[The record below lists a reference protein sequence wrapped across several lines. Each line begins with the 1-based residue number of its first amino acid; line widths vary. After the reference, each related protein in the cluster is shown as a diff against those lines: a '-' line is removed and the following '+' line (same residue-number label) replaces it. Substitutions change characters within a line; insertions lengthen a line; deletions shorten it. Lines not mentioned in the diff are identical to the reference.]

1 MRKVSLKQL
10 RALAA
15 VIRTGTV
22 TAAAAELNVTPP
34 AVTTQ
39 IRLMEESVGLPLVER
54 IDNHFQP
61 TQAGLEVLGA
71 TKRIDAIFE
80 ECTATL
86 DELRGAGRGRV
97 SVGVVSTAKYVAP
110 RAIAAF
116 ARSHPEVEIQLIVGN
131 REDIVAALSES
142 TIDIAIMGRPPNR
155 LEVAADVIGDHP
167 HVIVAPPDHPLAD
180 VRALAIADL
189 AEETFLVREPGSGT
203 RLLTE
208 RVLASLAER
217 QPTFGMQIG
226 SNETIKQAVMAGL
239 GIALISAHTVANELE
254 SRRLMTLDVAGLPVI
269 RQWFVVKRADRRLLP
284 AADAFRAF
292 MVEKGGDFLPV
303 TDL

>member
-1 MRKVSLKQL
+1 MRKASLKQL

-22 TAAAAELNVTPP
+22 TAAATELNVTPP

-39 IRLMEESVGLPLVER
+39 IRLLEEGIGLPLLER
-54 IDNHFQP
+54 IDNIFQP
-61 TQAGLEVLGA
+61 TQAGAEVLGA
-71 TKRIDAIFE
+71 TKRIEGIFE
-80 ECTATL
+80 ECSAAL
-86 DELRGAGRGRV
+86 DEVRGGGRGRV

-116 ARSHPEVEIQLIVGN
+116 ARDHPNVEIQLIVGN
-131 REDIVAALSES
+131 REDTIAALSES
-142 TIDIAIMGRPPNR
+142 TIDIAVMGRPPNR
-155 LEVAADVIGDHP
+155 LEVEADVIGDHP
-167 HVIVAPPDHPLAD
+167 HVIVAPPEHLLAGSH
-180 VRALAIADL
+180 ALRIADL

-208 RVLASLAER
+208 HVLADLTDR
-217 QPTFGMQIG
+217 KPTFGMQIG

-239 GIALISAHTVANELE
+239 GIALISAHTVASELE
-254 SRRLMTLDVAGLPVI
+254 SGRLVMLDVVGLPVI

-284 AADAFRAF
+284 AASAFRDF
-292 MVEKGGDFLPV
+292 MVEKGGDFLPE
-303 TDL
+303 TSF

>member
-1 MRKVSLKQL
+1 MRNASLKQL

-15 VIRTGTV
+15 VIRTGSV
-22 TAAAAELNVTPP
+22 TAAATELNVTPP

-39 IRLMEESVGLPLVER
+39 IRLLEESTGLPLVER
-54 IDNHFQP
+54 IDNRFQP
-61 TQAGLEVLGA
+61 TQAGTEVLGA
-71 TKRIDAIFE
+71 TKRIEAIFE
-80 ECTATL
+80 ECTAVL
-86 DELRGAGRGRV
+86 DTLRGAGRGRV

-116 ARSHPEVEIQLIVGN
+116 ARDHPDVEIQLIVGN
-131 REDIVAALSES
+131 REDTVEALSES

-155 LEVAADVIGDHP
+155 LGVEADVIGDHP
-167 HVIVAPPDHPLAD
+167 HVIVAPPDHPLAG
-180 VRALAIADL
+180 ASGLKIADL

-208 RVLASLAER
+208 RVLAELADKK
-217 QPTFGMQIG
+217 PAFGMQIG

-254 SRRLMTLDVAGLPVI
+254 SGRLVMLGVAGLPVM

-284 AADAFRAF
+284 AAEAFRNF
-292 MVEKGGDFLPV
+292 MVEKGGSFLPE
-303 TDL
+303 TKF